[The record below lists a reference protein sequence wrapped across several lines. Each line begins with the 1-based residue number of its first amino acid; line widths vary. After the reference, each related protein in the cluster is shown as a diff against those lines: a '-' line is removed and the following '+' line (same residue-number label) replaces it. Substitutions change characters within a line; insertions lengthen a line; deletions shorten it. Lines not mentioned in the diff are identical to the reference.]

1 MCLHSRIVNG
11 NEIKVESTFK
21 ELDVEYSV
29 DDGISWET
37 LKGKLHTKKNKVL
50 LRTK

>member
-1 MCLHSRIVNG
+1 MCLHSRIANG
-11 NEIKVESTFK
+11 NEIEVESTFK

-29 DDGISWET
+29 DDGISWKT
-37 LKGKLHTKKNKVL
+37 LKGKLHTKKDKVL